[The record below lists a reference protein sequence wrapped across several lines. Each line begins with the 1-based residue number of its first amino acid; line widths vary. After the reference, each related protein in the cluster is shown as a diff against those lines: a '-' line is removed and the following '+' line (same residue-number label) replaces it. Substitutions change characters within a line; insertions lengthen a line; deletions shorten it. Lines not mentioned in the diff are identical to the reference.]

1 MLYMYI
7 NKYKVSKCYSRILY
21 IIIEGERIFLRDLQ
35 DEEVK
40 DFVTGLNN
48 INVAKQSANVIFPYT
63 EKETRNYINST
74 QKALVK
80 M

>member
-48 INVAKQSANVIFPYT
+48 INVAK
-63 EKETRNYINST
+63 
-74 QKALVK
+74 
-80 M
+80 